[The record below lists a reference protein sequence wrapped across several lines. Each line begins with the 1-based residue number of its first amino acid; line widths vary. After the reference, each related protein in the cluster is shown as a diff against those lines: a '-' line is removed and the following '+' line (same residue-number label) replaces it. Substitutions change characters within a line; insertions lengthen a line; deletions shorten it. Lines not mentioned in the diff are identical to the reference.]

1 VSIQTSFRAVPATA
15 SGSRQARPSV
25 VLGVVLI
32 AQLMFVLDMS
42 IVNVALPSMQSAL
55 GFTPAGLSWVL
66 NAYTLT
72 FGGLLLFGARLGDLL
87 GRRRVF
93 VAGLA
98 LFSTASLVGGLA
110 DGATWLI
117 AARAV
122 QGIGAALAAPA
133 VLALI
138 TSTFPEGRERIRA
151 LGLFTAASVGGA
163 SLGLV
168 AGGLLTEWLS
178 WRWVMFVNVPIGIG
192 VIVAALLVVPEL
204 DRHTG
209 RLDVTGAVTSTLGV
223 AGLVYG
229 LVHAAEA
236 GWGAPVTIAAF
247 VVSAA
252 LLVVFVRTE
261 LRTIDPV
268 TPLSLFAD
276 RTRAVSYLGRITLVA
291 AMTGTFFFTT
301 QFVQEIL
308 GYTPIEAGLA
318 FLPLT
323 VALFFGSQL
332 SARHLVERYGNR
344 AVLVA
349 GTSISTV
356 ALAWLSRLDASSGY
370 LFLVVPF
377 VLFGLGNSFAFVPL
391 TAASLHGVEPR
402 QAGAASGLV
411 NVTQQVGGSLG
422 LAVLVTVFGSAAR
435 SARGAG
441 SAAAQAQHAFVVGST
456 TALTVAA
463 ALLAVTVA
471 IVALVQMTPAPAPAP
486 AVATASPE
494 LD

>member
-1 VSIQTSFRAVPATA
+1 MAIQTPVRAVQPTA
-15 SGSRQARPSV
+15 PRRVGPGV
-25 VLGVVLI
+25 VLGVVLV

-42 IVNVALPSMQSAL
+42 IVNVALPSIQSAL
-55 GFTPAGLSWVL
+55 GFTPESLSWVL

-98 LFSTASLVGGLA
+98 LFSAASLVGGLA
-110 DGATWLI
+110 EGPAWLVV
-117 AARAV
+117 ARAV
-122 QGIGAALAAPA
+122 QGMGAALAAPA

-138 TSTFPEGRERIRA
+138 TSTFPEGRERNRA

-178 WRWVMFVNVPIGIG
+178 WRWVMFVNVPIGIA
-192 VIVAALLVVPEL
+192 VIVASVLVVPETV
-204 DRHTG
+204 RHTG
-209 RLDVTGAVTSTLGV
+209 RFDLTGAVTSTLGV

-236 GWGAPVTIAAF
+236 GWGAPLTIAAF
-247 VVSAA
+247 TGSFA
-252 LLVVFVRTE
+252 LLVVFLWTE
-261 LRTIDPV
+261 LRTSHPV
-268 TPLSLFAD
+268 MPLGLFAD
-276 RTRAVSYLGRITLVA
+276 RTRVLSHLGRVTLVA
-291 AMTGTFFFTT
+291 AMTGTFFFTS
-301 QFVQEIL
+301 QFLQEVL
-308 GYTPIEAGLA
+308 GYTPIQAGLA
-318 FLPLT
+318 YLPLT
-323 VALFFGSQL
+323 VTLFFGSQL
-332 SARHLVERYGNR
+332 SARRLVERYGNR

-356 ALAWLSRLDASSGY
+356 ALAWISRLDASSGY

-402 QAGAASGLV
+402 HAGAASGLV
-411 NVTQQVGGSLG
+411 NVFQQVGGSLG
-422 LAVLVTVFGSAAR
+422 LAVLVTVFGTASR
-435 SARGAG
+435 SATGAG
-441 SAAAQAQHAFVVGST
+441 STALRAQHAFVVGST

-463 ALLAVTVA
+463 ALLAVTVG
-471 IVALVQMTPAPAPAP
+471 IVALIRMAPPPALPAAAP
-486 AVATASPE
+486 EAG
-494 LD
+494 

>member
-1 VSIQTSFRAVPATA
+1 MAIQTPIRAVQPTA
-15 SGSRQARPSV
+15 FRRARPSV

-42 IVNVALPSMQSAL
+42 IVNVALPSMQTAL
-55 GFTPAGLSWVL
+55 GFSPAGLSWVL

-110 DGATWLI
+110 QGATWLI

-138 TSTFPEGRERIRA
+138 TSTFPEGRERNRA

-192 VIVAALLVVPEL
+192 VIIAAFLVVPEL
-204 DRHTG
+204 ARHTG
-209 RLDVTGAVTSTLGV
+209 RFDVIGAVTSTLGV

-229 LVHAAEA
+229 FVHAAEA
-236 GWGAPVTIAAF
+236 GWSAPATIAAF
-247 VVSAA
+247 AASVV
-252 LLVVFVRTE
+252 LLVIFVRTE
-261 LRTIDPV
+261 LRTSDPV
-268 TPLSLFAD
+268 MPLGLFAD
-276 RTRAVSYLGRITLVA
+276 RTRAVSHLGRITLVA

-301 QFVQEIL
+301 QFLQEVL

-318 FLPLT
+318 YLPLT
-323 VALFFGSQL
+323 VALFLGSQL
-332 SARHLVERYGNR
+332 SARHLVERYGSR
-344 AVLVA
+344 TVLVV
-349 GTSISTV
+349 GTSISTF
-356 ALAWLSRLDASSGY
+356 ALAWISRLDASSGY
-370 LFLVVPF
+370 LFFLVPF

-411 NVTQQVGGSLG
+411 NVFQQLGGSLG
-422 LAVLVTVFGSAAR
+422 LAVLVTVFGSASRAVTG
-435 SARGAG
+435 GAG
-441 SAAAQAQHAFVVGST
+441 LPAAHAQHALVAGST

-463 ALLAVTVA
+463 ALLAATVA
-471 IVALVQMTPAPAPAP
+471 IVALIRVAPAPVVAAAP
-486 AVATASPE
+486 PE
-494 LD
+494 LG

>member
-1 VSIQTSFRAVPATA
+1 MAIQTPLRAVRTTA
-15 SGSRQARPSV
+15 SHRAGPGV
-25 VLGVVLI
+25 VLGVVLV

-42 IVNVALPSMQSAL
+42 IVNVALPSIQSAL
-55 GFTPAGLSWVL
+55 GFTPEGLSWVL

-87 GRRRVF
+87 GRRRIF

-110 DGATWLI
+110 QGAAWLVI
-117 AARAV
+117 ARAA

-138 TSTFPEGRERIRA
+138 TSTFPEGRERNRA

-178 WRWVMFVNVPIGIG
+178 WRWIMFVNVPIGIG

-204 DRHTG
+204 ARQTG
-209 RLDVTGAVTSTLGV
+209 RLDIIGAVTSTLGMS
-223 AGLVYG
+223 GLVYG

-236 GWGAPVTIAAF
+236 GWTAPGTLAAF
-247 VVSAA
+247 AASLA
-252 LLVVFVRTE
+252 LLALFVRTE
-261 LRTIDPV
+261 LRTSHPIM
-268 TPLSLFAD
+268 PLGLFAD
-276 RTRAVSYLGRITLVA
+276 RTRVLSHLGRITLVA
-291 AMTGTFFFTT
+291 GMTGTFFFTS
-301 QFVQEIL
+301 QFLQEVL
-308 GYTPIEAGLA
+308 GYSPIQAGLA
-318 FLPLT
+318 YLPLT
-323 VALFFGSQL
+323 VTLFFGSQL
-332 SARHLVERYGNR
+332 SARHLVERYGGR
-344 AVLVA
+344 AVLIA
-349 GTSISTV
+349 GTTISTI
-356 ALAWLSRLDASSGY
+356 ALAWISRLDASSGY

-411 NVTQQVGGSLG
+411 NVFQQVGGSLG
-422 LAVLVTVFGSAAR
+422 LAVLVTVFGSASRA
-435 SARGAG
+435 ATGGAG
-441 SAAAQAQHAFVVGST
+441 SAALHAQHAFVVGST
-456 TALTVAA
+456 TALTAA
-463 ALLAVTVA
+463 ALLLAVTVG
-471 IVALVQMTPAPAPAP
+471 IVALIRMAPSPALPA
-486 AVATASPE
+486 AVSDPT
-494 LD
+494 